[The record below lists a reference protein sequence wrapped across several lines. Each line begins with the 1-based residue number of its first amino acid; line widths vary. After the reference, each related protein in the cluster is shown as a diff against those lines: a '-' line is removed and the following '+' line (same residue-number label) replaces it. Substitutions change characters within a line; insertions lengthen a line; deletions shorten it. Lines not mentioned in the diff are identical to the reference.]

1 MKEKFRGY
9 YRPTKTEFS
18 QLWENC
24 LFVFDTNVILNI
36 YRYSPNTRNNLIQIF
51 NKISD
56 RLWIPYQA
64 ALEYQKRRLDVI
76 VEQESAYEKIKNS
89 LNDTRNKLKSL
100 LNSYKIHPVINS
112 DNIFN
117 KLDSVFKE
125 IEKELNVLEQEH
137 PNLIESDNLRDE
149 ITELFEGK
157 VGSPCSPE
165 ILEQIYKKGK
175 VRYDRLIPPGFKD
188 NKKEINEYGDLVL
201 WFQII
206 EHAKYT
212 KKPIIFITEDKK
224 EDWWLKYNGEIIGP
238 KPELINEIF
247 SKADVNFYMYQT
259 EQFMEYAWKYL
270 HDPVNRE
277 AIDEVQRI
285 RKYDENYL
293 TKAKKEIKLHKIN
306 LHEIISDFACAH
318 VHARNYKDWFVDIFD
333 LEIEDSNGNE
343 ISIDYPDNQ
352 FSVDG
357 YEKEI
362 EKVIISYLEKKYG
375 IHTDYVDVLLDDYI
389 PPEE

>member
-9 YRPTKTEFS
+9 YRPTKAEFS

-24 LFVFDTNVILNI
+24 LFVFDTNVVLNI
-36 YRYSPNTRNNLIQIF
+36 YRYSPNTRDNLIQIF
-51 NKISD
+51 DKISD

-64 ALEYQKRRLDVI
+64 ALEYQKRRLNVI
-76 VEQESAYEKIKNS
+76 VEQESAYENIKNY
-89 LNDTRNKLKSL
+89 LKDTRNKLKSY
-100 LNSYKIHPVINS
+100 LNSYKIHPAINS
-112 DNIFN
+112 DNIFD
-117 KLDSVFKE
+117 KLDRVFEE

-137 PNLIESDNLRDE
+137 PNLIESDNLRDK

-157 VGSPCSPE
+157 VGSSCSPE
-165 ILEQIYKKGK
+165 KLEEIYKRGK

-188 NKKEINEYGDLVL
+188 KKKEINEYGDLVL

-206 EHAKYT
+206 EHAKST

-224 EDWWLKYNGEIIGP
+224 EDWWLKFNGEIISP

-247 SKADVNFYMYQT
+247 SKAGVNFYMYQT
-259 EQFMEYAWKYL
+259 EQFMEYAGKYL
-270 HDPVNRE
+270 HEPVNRE
-277 AIDEVQRI
+277 AIDEIQRI
-285 RKYDENYL
+285 RKYDENHF
-293 TKAKKEIKLHKIN
+293 TKAKKEHLIKLHK
-306 LHEIISDFACAH
+306 IISDFACAH

-352 FSVDG
+352 FSIDG

-362 EKVIISYLEKKYG
+362 EEVIIGYLEKKYG

-389 PPEE
+389 SPEE